1 MNHGTLYKRGSH
13 IFAEAT
19 SALQANDSSRN
30 QSDLV
35 GLRYF
40 ATSSV
45 WGHWAACVLFLFE
58 VSHHIGDE
66 TAKYSAYLML
76 LLPIMVFNGFMHHRL
91 RTNRTFSWL
100 WLRILYALDILF
112 VSYWLATSGGFE
124 HPFIYVF
131 YYPVLAALAVFFA
144 PFWHTLVL
152 VTAVAAAYIGINL
165 TVGEGVDFA
174 ANDHETLLAR
184 IAVMYVVVVVV
195 NVTATF
201 ERMRRRQG
209 MERERALERER
220 MELTQAL
227 QHERLELSQ
236 TIHDTAAQSAYM
248 IGLGLDTAKAL
259 AGDAN
264 PKLIATLEETAR
276 LSRSAMWE
284 LRHPITVGGIYEGRE
299 LGSAL
304 RSHAASFTN
313 ITDIPAEVTLT
324 GVEPALSA
332 ETSSQLFSIAHNAL
346 TNAYWHAEATRVAI
360 NLDFSGEDIRLSVSD
375 DGAGL
380 PDDYA
385 ESGHGFKNMASA
397 AERLGG
403 RLEVEQ
409 RGSIGGASV
418 TCVVPPVHEAERGR
432 NGIG

>member
-1 MNHGTLYKRGSH
+1 MHHGTLYRRGNN
-13 IFAEAT
+13 IFAAAT
-19 SALQANDSSRN
+19 SVLRESVQAPGV
-30 QSDLV
+30 SDTVGIRFLV
-35 GLRYF
+35 SI
-40 ATSSV
+40 AV
-45 WGHWAACVLFLFE
+45 WGHWVGLATMWFE
-58 VSHHIGDE
+58 ISHHIGDE
-66 TAKYSAYLML
+66 TAKYSTYALVVLTLMA
-76 LLPIMVFNGFMHHRL
+76 FNGVLHYRL
-91 RTNRTFSWL
+91 QFKKTMSWG
-100 WLRILYALDILF
+100 WLQALYGMDI
-112 VSYWLATSGGFE
+112 VAISYWLVTSGGFA
-124 HPFIYVF
+124 HPFIHVF
-131 YYPVLAALAVFFA
+131 YFVVLAALAVFLS
-144 PFWHTLVL
+144 PFQRNMAV
-152 VTAVAAAYIGINL
+152 VTVVAATYVGIVL
-165 TVGEGVDFA
+165 TVGDGIDIGE
-174 ANDHETLLAR
+174 NDHETILAR
-184 IAVMYVVVVVV
+184 VAAMFLVAVTV
-195 NVTATF
+195 NVAARF
-201 ERMRRRQG
+201 EWVRFRQA
-209 MERERALERER
+209 MERERALEGER
-220 MELTQAL
+220 TELAWAL
-227 QHERLELSQ
+227 QHERIELSQ

-264 PKLIATLEETAR
+264 PKLSATLEETAR

-284 LRHPITVGGIYEGRE
+284 LRHPITVGSIYEGRE

-346 TNAYWHAEATRVAI
+346 TNAYRHAEATRVAI

-418 TCVVPPVHEAERGR
+418 TCVVPPVHEAEGGR